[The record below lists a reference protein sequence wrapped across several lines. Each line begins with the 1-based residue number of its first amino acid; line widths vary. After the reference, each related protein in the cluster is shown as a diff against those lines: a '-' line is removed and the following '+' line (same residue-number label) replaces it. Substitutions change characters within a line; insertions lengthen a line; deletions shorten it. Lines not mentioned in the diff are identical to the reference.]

1 MKIGTRFLASMVLL
15 GASVPAVACE
25 PIVPFVKAVGGP
37 GFATIAFVSLAVVVV
52 LKSAAFARLQ
62 TKLAFLKAL
71 LWMLVANIVTSII
84 GLAVPAMI
92 DSGAVMFIG
101 VPLVWAACLFPAQR
115 LIAAAPL
122 TPFARFTSG
131 QLAFGMTMALAFSY
145 LLLLVSNTV
154 HDSANFLPYWFFKL
168 PVLFLAL
175 LIGLVLTAFWEEW
188 IVWRLS
194 RSEDDDITFV
204 RPVIRA
210 NLIVLAAVMLIS
222 AGVVF
227 PKRFSKTV
235 NAAELIA
242 KRQSASAPGKAI
254 GR

>member
-1 MKIGTRFLASMVLL
+1 MKIGTRFPVLIVLL
-15 GASVPAVACE
+15 GASVPAEACE

-37 GFATIAFVSLAVVVV
+37 GFATIAFAILAIVVV

-62 TKLAFLKAL
+62 TKLAFFKAL
-71 LWMLVANIVTSII
+71 LWMLAANVVTSIV

-122 TPFARFTSG
+122 TPFARFTPG
-131 QLAFGMTMALAFSY
+131 QLAFGMTMVLAFSY
-145 LLLLVSNTV
+145 LLLLISSTI

-175 LIGLVLTAFWEEW
+175 LVGLALTAFWEEW

-194 RSEDDDITFV
+194 RSEDDDVTFV

-222 AGVVF
+222 AGVIL

-235 NAAELIA
+235 NAAQANVKLQL
-242 KRQSASAPGKAI
+242 KPAPGKP
-254 GR
+254 